1 MTTFNELLKE
11 HGINPVDVAVLRH
24 HTPAR
29 GANVENLA
37 QLWREDPAG
46 FALYQN
52 TQRANRPIFRKRPIW
67 ASFVCPT
74 PHETLFVGL
83 FDAKLSAS
91 EVVDWICPYRGEQ
104 PSKGHPVDL
113 FDTDLRPELSE
124 LVGKMKVDWPQSNV
138 RSWKR
143 KAEGIELPI
152 HSGSAAISKG
162 TQIYGDEL
170 VAALE
175 VLGFNV
181 RISTSKTVQ
190 LRRGDLIVYVKRNTL
205 TQPLVIH
212 PRYIDFA
219 DDLDAI
225 SGVKIA
231 SPPRVYKNAH
241 LREFPEYVAPHRA
254 SIGRYG
260 FALGVTDT
268 NLAFVVSLLNKASC
282 IDTAEGEVR
291 VVAPADAPLTEK
303 ERLQAARVGQGD
315 FRNALIVAWDG
326 TCPVAGVDHLSL
338 LRASHIKPWKD
349 ANNAQRLDPFN
360 GLLLCAHVDALFDRG
375 LISFANDGK
384 ILISRSLTKQNL
396 ARLGIAPAT
405 RISGLDS
412 RHAPYLAFHRENCF
426 VQ

>member
-1 MTTFNELLKE
+1 MTIFNELLEE
-11 HGINPVDVAVLRH
+11 HGIDPVDVAVLRH

-29 GANVENLA
+29 GANFENLA
-37 QLWREDPAG
+37 QLWREDLAG

-74 PHETLFVGL
+74 PHETLFIGL
-83 FDAKLSAS
+83 FDAKLSAT

-104 PSKGHPVDL
+104 PGKGHPVDL
-113 FDTDLRPELSE
+113 FDTELRPELSE
-124 LVGKMKVDWPQSNV
+124 LVGKMKVDWPRSNV

-143 KAEGIELPI
+143 KAERIELPI
-152 HSGSAAISKG
+152 HSGSGAISKG

-225 SGVKIA
+225 SGVNIT

-260 FALGVTDT
+260 FALSITDT
-268 NLAFVVSLLNKASC
+268 NLAVVVSLLVKASC

-291 VVAPADAPLTEK
+291 VVAPADTPLTEK

-349 ANNAQRLDPFN
+349 ASNAQRLDPFN

-375 LISFANDGK
+375 LISFADDGK

-396 ARLGIAPAT
+396 ARLRIAPTT
-405 RISGLDS
+405 RISGLDI
-412 RHAPYLAFHRENCF
+412 RHAPYLEFHRENCF